1 MCSTF
6 DKYSTHKPIF
16 EIINRRGHIVVDFIN
31 SYFTEITPVS
41 VKLSYFDVIK
51 NSVFNKTQ
59 HLICI

>member
-6 DKYSTHKPIF
+6 DKYSTHKPIL
-16 EIINRRGHIVVDFIN
+16 EIINRRGPVVVDFIN

-51 NSVFNKTQ
+51 NSVFN
-59 HLICI
+59 